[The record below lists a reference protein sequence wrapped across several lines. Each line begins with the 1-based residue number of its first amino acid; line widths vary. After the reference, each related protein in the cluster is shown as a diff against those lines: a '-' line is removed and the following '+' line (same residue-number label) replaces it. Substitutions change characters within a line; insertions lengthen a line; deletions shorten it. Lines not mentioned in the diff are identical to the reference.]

1 MDMETMRANYGA
13 TLDDATYDGNVYG
26 FFFKMAVKSLVW
38 YNPQALYAT
47 GYAVPDSWNEL
58 MYLSE
63 QLAATGVTPWAIG
76 LESGEASGWPGTDW
90 IEDIM
95 LRTAG
100 PEVYDQ
106 WVAHEIPWT
115 DPAVKQAFEIF
126 GKFMDYTYGGSTGVL
141 SINFGDSPAVLFT
154 DPPGAYL
161 HRQADFITAFFP
173 EGLTPGV
180 NYDFFPF
187 PAINP
192 RFGTPVLAAGDL
204 IVAFNDRAAVQ
215 ELLNYLASAEAQA
228 IWAARGGYIT
238 ANQVLS
244 LDVYPDELTRRMAE
258 MLVTADVV
266 RFDGSDLMPAAVGAG
281 AFWTGVLDYISGE
294 NLDQVLEYIEQ
305 AAQQAY

>member
-1 MDMETMRANYGA
+1 
-13 TLDDATYDGNVYG
+13 
-26 FFFKMAVKSLVW
+26 
-38 YNPQALYAT
+38 
-47 GYAVPDSWNEL
+47 
-58 MYLSE
+58 
-63 QLAATGVTPWAIG
+63 
-76 LESGEASGWPGTDW
+76 
-90 IEDIM
+90 
-95 LRTAG
+95 
-100 PEVYDQ
+100 
-106 WVAHEIPWT
+106 
-115 DPAVKQAFEIF
+115 
-126 GKFMDYTYGGSTGVL
+126 MDYTYGGSTGAL